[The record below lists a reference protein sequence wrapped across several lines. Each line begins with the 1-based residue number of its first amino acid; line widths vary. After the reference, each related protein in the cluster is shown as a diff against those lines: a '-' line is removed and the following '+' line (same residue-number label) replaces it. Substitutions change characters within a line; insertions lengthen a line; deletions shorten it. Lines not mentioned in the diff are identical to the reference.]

1 MSEQT
6 PEKQAEEF
14 FDSEVLPDWKT
25 PERTLGKQGESL
37 QGVEIDEGDLQELVQ
52 ADSWEARAYH
62 GHWVL
67 VKKSASEQAKAIKLG
82 VAAAAVSKEE
92 VVSFVRGELDTHRAL
107 MGLEG
112 AAATIV
118 DDRKPAAV

>member
-6 PEKQAEEF
+6 PKKRAEEF
-14 FDSEVLPDWKT
+14 FDGSVLPDWKT
-25 PERTLGKQGESL
+25 PEDIPATSGEVL
-37 QGVEIDEGDLQELVQ
+37 QDVTIDEGDLQELVR

-82 VAAAAVSKEE
+82 
-92 VVSFVRGELDTHRAL
+92 
-107 MGLEG
+107 
-112 AAATIV
+112 
-118 DDRKPAAV
+118 